1 MLQAKPH
8 SYLLSSSTKV
18 SAPGCWAICCW
29 GGWLVYTCCPTTVA
43 GTAGAIVS
51 EVVQCNEPYHIIPV
65 TVSFVGSLDDGM
77 KLPSLGRGGAG

>member
-1 MLQAKPH
+1 M
-8 SYLLSSSTKV
+8 
-18 SAPGCWAICCW
+18 
-29 GGWLVYTCCPTTVA
+29 YTCCPTTVA

-51 EVVQCNEPYHIIPV
+51 EVVQCNEPHHIIPV